1 MQITRLVFFYY
12 FIKIKHCNIVL
23 MLFIITLDTRIGVKE
38 QKKTYYQCAKEWE
51 GFNNYS
57 NQLCIKNL
65 DGFSWQSFGEK
76 DWESIHI

>member
-1 MQITRLVFFYY
+1 
-12 FIKIKHCNIVL
+12 
-23 MLFIITLDTRIGVKE
+23 MLFIITLDKSTSIGVKE
-38 QKKTYYQCAKEWE
+38 QKKTYYQCAKGWK

-65 DGFSWQSFGEK
+65 NGFSWQSFGEK